1 MGWGSGHNFGDPC
14 EKKINGELHN
24 KLVGGR
30 LRAQEAEL
38 ASCFGRSVVHTAL
51 LHFMSLVI
59 NEQIS
64 FLCSLFSSGCIA
76 LPKES

>member
-1 MGWGSGHNFGDPC
+1 MTLVK
-14 EKKINGELHN
+14 KKINGELHN

-38 ASCFGRSVVHTAL
+38 ASCFGRFVVHTVL

-59 NEQIS
+59 NEQ
-64 FLCSLFSSGCIA
+64 
-76 LPKES
+76 